1 MFFRK
6 RTRLFASAPRK
17 NVKNMC
23 GISLCIIHF
32 NFKVKN
38 LGTVSIYLEYSEY
51 LRLSLFSVL
60 GNSPLKMIKD
70 KKKRPS
76 RDQSEPTALRA
87 SI

>member
-1 MFFRK
+1 
-6 RTRLFASAPRK
+6 
-17 NVKNMC
+17 MC

-38 LGTVSIYLEYSEY
+38 LGTLSIYLEYSEY

-70 KKKRPS
+70 KKKRP
-76 RDQSEPTALRA
+76 
-87 SI
+87 